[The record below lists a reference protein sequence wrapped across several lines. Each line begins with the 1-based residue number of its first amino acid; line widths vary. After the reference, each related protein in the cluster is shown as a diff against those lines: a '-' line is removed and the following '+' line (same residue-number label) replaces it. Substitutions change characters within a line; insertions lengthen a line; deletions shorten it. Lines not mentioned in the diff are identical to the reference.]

1 VEPFCINNPKVIRIE
16 VDKRKLGQ
24 RTPVVIDMTIFQVLA
39 ICGMVGPIVYTLM
52 WILGGILRSD
62 YNHVRDD
69 ISSLFAVGAPR
80 KRFFNSFI
88 IISSVLL
95 FVFYLGMHWGINNGQ
110 GSIIGPA
117 LFVVSGFLGVL
128 VALFFPLDAG
138 GEITTLRGKMH
149 LVLVMASGILTIGG
163 MVALWFRLES
173 VEAWSVFANYT
184 LISAIIALVLMVI
197 SGFFIKTRFR
207 GLLER
212 FGVTPFEVFYF
223 TLALMVFLTN

>member
-1 VEPFCINNPKVIRIE
+1 M
-16 VDKRKLGQ
+16 LS
-24 RTPVVIDMTIFQVLA
+24 
-39 ICGMVGPIVYTLM
+39 PIVYTMM

-62 YNHVRDD
+62 YNHIRHD
-69 ISSLFAVGAPR
+69 ISSLFAVEAPR

-88 IISSVLL
+88 IVSSLLL
-95 FVFYLGMHWGINNGQ
+95 FAFYLGIHWGINNGQ

-138 GEITTLRGKMH
+138 GEIMTVRGKMH
-149 LVLVMASGILTIGG
+149 LVLVMASGILTIAG

-173 VEAWSVFANYT
+173 VESWSLFANYS
-184 LISAIIALVLMVI
+184 LISAIVSLVLMVI
-197 SGFFIKTRFR
+197 SGIFVKSRFR

-223 TLALMVFLTN
+223 MLAFMVFITN

>member
-1 VEPFCINNPKVIRIE
+1 
-16 VDKRKLGQ
+16 
-24 RTPVVIDMTIFQVLA
+24 VVIYINIFQVLA
-39 ICGMVGPIVYTLM
+39 ICGMTGPIVYTLM

-62 YNHVRDD
+62 YNHIRDD

-117 LFVVSGFLGVL
+117 LFVVSGFLGIL

-138 GEITTLRGKMH
+138 GEIITLRGKMH

-173 VEAWSVFANYT
+173 VEGWSAFANYS
-184 LISAIIALVLMVI
+184 LISAIVSFFLIIM
-197 SGFFIKTRFR
+197 SGIFIKSRFR

-212 FGVTPFEVFYF
+212 FGVTPFQLFYF
-223 TLALMVFLTN
+223 MLGLMVFLTN

>member
-1 VEPFCINNPKVIRIE
+1 MN
-16 VDKRKLGQ
+16 L
-24 RTPVVIDMTIFQVLA
+24 FQILA
-39 ICGMVGPIVYTLM
+39 ICGMASPIVYTVM
-52 WILGGILRSD
+52 WILGGIVRSD

-80 KRFFNSFI
+80 KEFFNSFI
-88 IISSVLL
+88 IVSSLL
-95 FVFYLGMHWGINNGQ
+95 MFVFYLGLHWGINNGQ

-149 LVLVMASGILTIGG
+149 LVLVMGSGILTIGG

-173 VEAWSVFANYT
+173 IEVWSLFADYM
-184 LISAIIALVLMVI
+184 LISAIIALVLMMI
-197 SGFFIKTRFR
+197 SGIFIKTRFR

-223 TLALMVFLTN
+223 ILALMVFITN